1 MKVITWLF
9 FIFFAFCAF
18 LFVDE
23 VLWNLDSN
31 KDILY
36 TIEVTKTTG
45 ETKLINVKLPH
56 DTHFQ
61 VNHHRSYGKYDFYKL
76 EYVKDGFLG
85 GHWNGI
91 LVDVTDFK
99 IISKNKV
106 K

>member
-1 MKVITWLF
+1 MRIISGIF

-23 VLWNLDSN
+23 ILWNLDSN
-31 KDILY
+31 KDIIY

-45 ETKLINVKLPH
+45 ETKIINVNLPH
-56 DTHFQ
+56 DTYFQ
-61 VNHHRSYGKYDFYKL
+61 VNHHVSYRKYDYYKL

-91 LVDVTDFK
+91 MKDVTEFK
-99 IISKNKV
+99 ILSKNKV

>member
-9 FIFFAFCAF
+9 FIFFAFCVF